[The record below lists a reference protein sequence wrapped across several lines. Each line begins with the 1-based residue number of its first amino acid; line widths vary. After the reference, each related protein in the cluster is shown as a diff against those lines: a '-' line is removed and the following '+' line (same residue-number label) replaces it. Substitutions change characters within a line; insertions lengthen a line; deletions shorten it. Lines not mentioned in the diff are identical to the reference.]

1 MRKIRQI
8 LSIIICLILLCSIPV
23 SAKSV
28 QSTPYLGYEFN
39 EKNQSIPAPV
49 GYTIKNISYDYDMKF
64 AESFGSAGYITF
76 DGTDAEN
83 LYLVINTGS
92 KILKADTKLNII
104 ADYAVA
110 TGDNTKSVVLNNNN
124 GYIFVPAGSGID
136 VYNTNG
142 KYVKRIAVPASK
154 VIRVGDD
161 FENFVYALSGSTL
174 TILDGEGNTVET
186 VDLGYN
192 AFDICYSS
200 TAAAVYLL
208 TSGAVVDYTNGETYP
223 IAAAV
228 SPASSLVTDG
238 SGSVFYVLTNGV
250 VQKVDISEESVT
262 AMNPGKAAIGIGFN
276 ADSDNLMIMFS
287 DAEMNVDVYNSNGFV
302 KNVKGYNFRMNEPS
316 DILYNKET
324 GFMYI
329 MDGGNGRII
338 KTDKECTTVLDIYES
353 FINGENQKIN
363 FIDASGLWI
372 NKEKLYIAD
381 TEGERVIV
389 ARFDG
394 SVIKIIT
401 MPDSLKELNVPFKAS
416 KILTDRNDRIYVIAD
431 SINMGALVFNSN
443 YEYENFFGSN
453 TVQTT
458 ANAILNYIK
467 RKFLNKEQQKA
478 MENITPIS
486 LANFDI
492 DKDGFIYIVT
502 ETRQLFWN
510 TKFDDMLRKVNY
522 ISKDIL
528 GNSEEELM
536 FGDVETTREHIAT
549 NTSFNDIDIAEGGW
563 INAVDYIRG
572 KVFQYSPEG
581 QFVTSFGGAGSQYG
595 YLSHASAIES
605 VGELIY
611 VIDSHSAAIN
621 IYEPTE
627 YVTALHDA
635 FNHMDSADVE
645 LAVSKWD
652 KVLDINSNNVYA
664 YYGRGVAYENAGEY
678 EKAMENFKMAN
689 AKPQYSKAYKECRKD
704 FVDQNLWWIV
714 LVIVGAIVGLVYLVK
729 WLAKMFVTPEDS
741 AYSKMESKYG
751 MPIYA
756 LLHPADGFAQFRTR
770 GIYSMRVS
778 AGIVIAFFVIK
789 VIEFFATGFIFNSNK
804 PVDYDLVATIG
815 GTILIFVLFIIGNLA
830 IASFLDGKGKLKH
843 IIAVTA
849 YAMIPMLVSM
859 LVNIALSNMLSL
871 DEQIFMSIISVVG
884 YVWSGLVLIMGMITI
899 HEYGFIKTLVS
910 LVLTV
915 FAMVVFAVLVVLL
928 LTLLGEAYTFI
939 ETVIYEISLR

>member
-8 LSIIICLILLCSIPV
+8 LSIILCLILLCSIPV

-49 GYTIKNISYDYDMKF
+49 GYTIKNIAYDYDMKF
-64 AESFGSAGYITF
+64 AEAFGPAGAISF
-76 DGTDAEN
+76 DGTDPEN
-83 LYLVINTGS
+83 PYLVINTGS
-92 KILKADTKLNII
+92 KVLKADTKLNIVT
-104 ADYAVA
+104 DYDVA
-110 TGDNTKSVVLNNNN
+110 TGNNTKGVVLNNTN
-124 GYIFVPAGSGID
+124 GYIFVAMGSGID

-142 KYVKRIAVPASK
+142 KYVKRIAVPATK
-154 VIRVGDD
+154 IIRVGDD
-161 FENFVYALSGSTL
+161 IESFVYALSGSTL
-174 TILDGEGNTVET
+174 TILDGEGATVES
-186 VDLGYN
+186 VNLGYN
-192 AFDICYSS
+192 VYDMFYST

-208 TSGAVVDYTNGETYP
+208 TPGAVVDYTNGENYP

-228 SPASSLVTDG
+228 SPASSFVTDG
-238 SGSVFYVLTNGV
+238 SGSLFYVLTNGT
-250 VQKVDISEESVT
+250 VQKVDLYEESTT
-262 AMNPGKAAIGIGFN
+262 ALSLGKPVISIGFN
-276 ADSDNLMIMFS
+276 ADNDGLMVLYG
-287 DAEMNVDVYNSNGFV
+287 DAEMNVDIYNSDGFV
-302 KNVKGYNFRMNEPS
+302 KNVKGYNFKMNAPA
-316 DILYNKET
+316 DILYNEESKLL
-324 GFMYI
+324 YI

-338 KTDKECTTVLDIYES
+338 KTDIECKTVLDIYES
-353 FINGENQKIN
+353 FIYGENEKIN
-363 FIDASGLWI
+363 FIGAQGLWI
-372 NKEKLYIAD
+372 NKDKLYIAD

-394 SVIKIIT
+394 SVIKVVN
-401 MPDSLKELNVPFKAS
+401 MPESLKELNTPFKAT
-416 KILTDRNDRIYVIAD
+416 KILTDRNDRMYVIAD

-453 TVQTT
+453 TVKTT
-458 ANAILNYIK
+458 AEAILNYIR

-478 MENITPIS
+478 MESITPVS

-492 DKDGFIYIVT
+492 DEDGFIYVVT
-502 ETRQLFWN
+502 ETEQLFWN
-510 TKFDDMLRKVNY
+510 TKFDTMLRKVNY

-528 GNSEEELM
+528 GNEDEELM
-536 FGDVETTREHIAT
+536 FGDVETTREHFAT
-549 NTSFNDIDIAEGGW
+549 NTSFCDIDIAEGGW
-563 INAVDYIRG
+563 INAIDYIRG

-581 QFVTSFGGAGSQYG
+581 QFVTSFGGIGDQYG
-595 YLSHASAIES
+595 YISDASAIES

-611 VIDSHSAAIN
+611 VVDAHKASIN

-627 YVTALHDA
+627 YVAALHDA
-635 FNHMDSADVE
+635 FNYMDSADVE

-714 LVIVGAIVGLVYLVK
+714 LLIIGAVVGLVYLFK
-729 WLAKMFVTPEDS
+729 WLGKMFEAPEGS

-770 GIYSMRVS
+770 EIYSMRVS
-778 AGIVIAFFVIK
+778 VGIVLAFFVIT
-789 VIEFFATGFIFNSNK
+789 VIKFFATGFIFNTNK
-804 PVDYDLVATIG
+804 PVDYDLIATIG

-849 YAMIPMLVSM
+849 YAMIPMLASM
-859 LVNIALSNMLSL
+859 LINIVLSNMLSL
-871 DEQIFMSIISVVG
+871 DEQIFMGIISAVG

-899 HEYGFIKTLVS
+899 HEYGFVKTLAS

-915 FAMVVFAVLVVLL
+915 FAMIVFAVLVVLL

-939 ETVIYEISLR
+939 KTVIYEISLR